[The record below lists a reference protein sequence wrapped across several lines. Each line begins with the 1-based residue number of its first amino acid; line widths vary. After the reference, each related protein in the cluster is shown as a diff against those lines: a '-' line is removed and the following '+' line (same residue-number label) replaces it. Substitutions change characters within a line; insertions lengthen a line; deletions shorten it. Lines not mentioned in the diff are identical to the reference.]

1 MALGCSLAQ
10 NITRASNCQY
20 TLNEIAEIYLTDYD
34 NMGAISASTDT
45 GSCSGTSVVS
55 IESSAATWYK
65 IEVAKG
71 SASFT
76 DELVVEDSGNKY
88 RTHTITFNTVGAF
101 TTCMNKA
108 LDDLSLGKYIAIVKT
123 ANGRI
128 MLGRTLGLEA
138 TTATLAGG
146 SDQNGLQIVLAGNAT
161 EAALP
166 VADSVEL
173 KFGS

>member
-10 NITRASNCQY
+10 NITRANNCTY
-20 TLNEIAEIYLTDYD
+20 VLNEINEIYLTDFE
-34 NMGAISASTDT
+34 NATGITVSADST
-45 GSCSGTSVVS
+45 CSGSAVAS
-55 IESSAATWYK
+55 IATGVTWYK

-88 RTHTITFNTVGAF
+88 RTHTVTFNTIGAYSA
-101 TTCMNKA
+101 CMNKA

-123 ANGRI
+123 ANGNI

-138 TTATLAGG
+138 STATLAGG
-146 SDQNGLQIVLAGNAT
+146 SDQNGMQIVLAGNAV

-166 VADSVEL
+166 VGVE
-173 KFGS
+173 FTIAS

>member
-34 NMGAISASTDT
+34 NMAAISVTADT
-45 GSCSGTSVVS
+45 GSCSGTSVES
-55 IESSAATWYK
+55 ITTGATWYK

-166 VADSVEL
+166 VPDSIEL
-173 KFGS
+173 TFGS

>member
-1 MALGCSLAQ
+1 MALGCSLSQ
-10 NITRASNCQY
+10 NITRANNCNY
-20 TLNEIAEIYLTDYD
+20 VLNEINEIYLTDFENATGITVTSD
-34 NMGAISASTDT
+34 ST
-45 GSCSGTSVVS
+45 CSGQSV
-55 IESSAATWYK
+55 SAIATGVTWYK

-76 DELVVEDSGNKY
+76 DELVVEDTGGKY
-88 RTHTITFNTVGAF
+88 RTHTVTFNTIGAYNS
-101 TTCMNKA
+101 CLNKA

-123 ANGRI
+123 ANGNI

-146 SDQNGLQIVLAGNAT
+146 NDQNGMQIVLAGNAI

-166 VADSVEL
+166 VVGEFSVA
-173 KFGS
+173 S

>member
-34 NMGAISASTDT
+34 NMSAISASTDT
-45 GSCSGTSVVS
+45 GSCSGTSVVD
-55 IESSAATWYK
+55 ITTGATWYK

-146 SDQNGLQIVLAGNAT
+146 NDQNGLQIVLAGNAT

-166 VADSVEL
+166 VADSIEL
-173 KFGS
+173 KLGS